1 MRIPLSRPDI
11 GEREIAYVTRVL
23 RSGQLSLG
31 PCVAEFEE
39 KFAAYAGTRY
49 AVATNSGTS
58 ALHLGINAL
67 GIGPGDEVLTSAFSF
82 VASTNCILYEHASP
96 VFVDIDPMTLNLDP
110 RAIQRTIARD
120 YVWDA
125 RKGRLLN
132 RRSGHALKAILPV
145 HVFGAPCEMA
155 PILEIAQ
162 EYDLRVLEDACEALG
177 AKYRGK
183 RVGTFGDA
191 AVFAFYPNKQMTCA
205 EGGMLVT
212 DNVQIASLC
221 RSLRN
226 QGRDDDSAWLRH
238 VRLGYNYRLSDLHCA
253 LGLAQLE
260 RIEELLAARERV
272 AAAYSR
278 GLSDIRHIKLP
289 SDVPGMKRSWF
300 VYVVQLPGRL
310 GKSRRDALMSGLRER
325 GIACQAYF
333 PAIHLQPFFQA
344 QEIAPGNPLPH
355 TESASDRCLALPFF
369 STMTEEQINE
379 VCSAIREI
387 LDDVAVHNDAVQKPF
402 CDAALAADSIEAGNA
417 LR

>member
-11 GEREIAYVTRVL
+11 GEREIEYVTRVL

-39 KFAAYAGTRY
+39 KFAAYAGMRY

-58 ALHLGINAL
+58 ALHLGVKAL
-67 GIGPGDEVLTSAFSF
+67 GIGPEDDVLTSAFSF
-82 VASTNCILYEHASP
+82 VASANCILYEHASP
-96 VFVDIDPMTLNLDP
+96 VFVDIDPTTLNLDP

-120 YVWDA
+120 YVWDD
-125 RKGRLLN
+125 RKRRLLN
-132 RRSGHALKAILPV
+132 RRSGHTLKAILPV
-145 HVFGAPCEMA
+145 HVFGVPCEMG
-155 PILEIAQ
+155 PILEIKR

-177 AKYRGK
+177 AEYRGQ

-212 DNVQIASLC
+212 DDARIAGLC

-226 QGRDDDSAWLRH
+226 QGRDEDSAWLRH
-238 VRLGYNYRLSDLHCA
+238 VRLGYNYRLSNLHCA

-272 AAAYSR
+272 AASYSR
-278 GLSDIRHIKLP
+278 GLSDIRYLKLP
-289 SDVPGMKRSWF
+289 ADFPDMKRSWF
-300 VYVVQLPGRL
+300 VYVIQLPGRL

-333 PAIHLQPFFQA
+333 PAIHLQPFFQDQDVA
-344 QEIAPGNPLPH
+344 SGSPLPH

-369 STMTEEQINE
+369 STMTELQVTE
-379 VCSAIREI
+379 VCSAVREI
-387 LDDVAVHNDAVQKPF
+387 LDEVVVRADILEKPS
-402 CDAALAADSIEAGNA
+402 CEDLHTTDSIEAGNA